1 MVALACTVAFGVEV
15 VSSWGEEEAYT
26 WASLGVE
33 EHTVVSLGVEVCRMD
48 QVDEVVHQ
56 GLR

>member
-1 MVALACTVAFGVEV
+1 MVVLACTVAFGVEV

-26 WASLGVE
+26 WASSGVE
-33 EHTVVSLGVEVCRMD
+33 EHTGVSLVVEVCRMD

-56 GLR
+56 GLQ